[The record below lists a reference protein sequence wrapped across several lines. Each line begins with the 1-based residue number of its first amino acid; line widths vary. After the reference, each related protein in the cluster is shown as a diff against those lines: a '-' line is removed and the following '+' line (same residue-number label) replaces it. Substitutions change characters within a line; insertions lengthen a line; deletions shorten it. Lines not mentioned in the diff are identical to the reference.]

1 MPALS
6 ALLNYIG
13 NYLRHFFCKN
23 VIEMLVTYMVSTWN
37 LFHFFPLNSLHPGRE
52 HMYKKGR
59 PIDLK
64 LWAKEMVKDWPE
76 QENTADCGMFVVK
89 AAEFFSRDA
98 PVKFSQE
105 DMPYFR
111 KRMIWEVVNNTLI
124 SP

>member
-1 MPALS
+1 MESVP
-6 ALLNYIG
+6 
-13 NYLRHFFCKN
+13 FF
-23 VIEMLVTYMVSTWN
+23 
-37 LFHFFPLNSLHPGRE
+37 FFNSLSPGRE

-98 PVKFSQE
+98 PVKFSQD